1 MKKLTRLLLVLGL
14 AVATTLVPRAQA
26 TLYMVN
32 RSFTEGS
39 SIATLTGTLDIPNGN
54 YTIQNS
60 SASPFTA
67 VNLTL
72 TVNGTPYILASALT
86 NLIYGTGQF
95 FINATPTRLTFQTAN
110 GDSGDGAD
118 LTFSETTSPISPR
131 YIIGYDGSPGFEAA
145 YIVEGGAGSVVASV
159 TFPVVFGNA
168 VPEPHTAML
177 LSLSLLGMLAVLQRR
192 K

>member
-1 MKKLTRLLLVLGL
+1 MKKLTRFLFVLSL
-14 AVATTLVPRAQA
+14 AATTTLVPSAQA

-39 SIATLTGTLDIPNGN
+39 STATLTGTLDIPNGN

-72 TVNGTPYILASALT
+72 TVNGTSYILANALT
-86 NLIYGTGQF
+86 NLIYRTGQF
-95 FINATPTRLTFQTAN
+95 FINATPTSLTFKTAN
-110 GDSGDGAD
+110 GNSGNPAD

-145 YIVEGGAGSVVASV
+145 YIGEGGAGSVAASA
-159 TFPVVFGNA
+159 TFPIVFGNA

-177 LSLSLLGMLAVLQRR
+177 LSLSLVGMLAALRRR